1 MAITAEQA
9 QANLERKRE
18 QVGVKVDTPL
28 TSAND
33 PNEEMAGILSRIM
46 AKPPEPG
53 KPDQDA
59 VQEECRKRAADERR
73 NNPESVLSSIGI
85 GRRHIHCSFDTYQG
99 KAKVVDVC
107 RAFLE
112 NPADMVLTGAPGTGK
127 THLAAAILRELVRE
141 SKIRGKETAR
151 FVPVPELLA
160 EIRASYRDDGP
171 DERDILDKYSQLP
184 YLVLDDLGAE
194 KSTEWSITTLY
205 LIIDRRYRD
214 MRPTVV
220 TTNLTLD
227 QIAKTLSERISSRL
241 ASGKV
246 IEIKGED
253 YRMKRGA
260 A

>member
-28 TSAND
+28 TSANNMADEMTTILNRVLTIPAD
-33 PNEEMAGILSRIM
+33 PVTPETDPEELRKEKIRQERRD
-46 AKPPEPG
+46 KPEP
-53 KPDQDA
+53 
-59 VQEECRKRAADERR
+59 
-73 NNPESVLSSIGI
+73 VLTEIGV
-85 GRRHIHCSFDTYQG
+85 GRRHVHCSFDTYQG